1 MAGRR
6 TTHRRDFLKG
16 RSAAGAIQDLV
27 ADRLAPECAPSRA
40 DEPVVASSAEQ
51 PYLLRFGR
59 RAMACEFEVIVNA
72 GQYPEAADH
81 ALAALDLV
89 DELESQLTVYRDT
102 SEISDINRRA
112 HREPVVVES
121 RLFALLE
128 QALALHQATCGA
140 YDVAAGSLV
149 KVWGF
154 YRRQGAVPT
163 ADALRAALACAG
175 SNYLALDPVDCSV
188 RFQRPDVEL
197 NLGAIGKGYALDR
210 VAELLHAAGICDFL
224 LHGGQSSILAHG
236 GEGADRAQGWSIG
249 LRDPLRPG
257 RRLAELRV
265 HDRAIGTSGAAV
277 QFFRHEGRRYGHILD
292 PRTGWPAEGV
302 LTATAIAPSAAEAD
316 ALATAFYVLGGDAA
330 LDYCAR
336 HPEIGVVIVGGSEAT
351 GATGVR
357 HAGLTADEFQL
368 VDDQPAIGEGLTPS

>member
-27 ADRLAPECAPSRA
+27 AERLAPASAPARA
-40 DEPVVASSAEQ
+40 DEPVATSSAEQ

-112 HREPVVVES
+112 HQEPVVVES

-128 QALALHQATCGA
+128 QALALHQATGGA
-140 YDVAAGSLV
+140 YDAAAGSLV
-149 KVWGF
+149 NVWGF
-154 YRRQGAVPT
+154 YRRQGAVPP

-175 SNYLALDPVDCSV
+175 SHYLALDPVDSSI
-188 RFQRPDVEL
+188 RFNRSGVEL

-210 VAELLHAAGICDFL
+210 AAELLHAAGICDFL

-249 LRDPLRPG
+249 LPDPLRPG

-265 HDRAIGTSGAAV
+265 RDRAVGTSGASV

-316 ALATAFYVLGGDAA
+316 ALATAFYVLGVDDA
-330 LDYCAR
+330 LDYCGR

-357 HAGLTADEFQL
+357 HAGLTADELQL
-368 VDDQPAIGEGLTPS
+368 VSDQPAIDEGLTP